1 MPTYVEIGRRI
12 RQARTEKALMQADLG
27 QLLSKS
33 RSHAAISDIERGRTK
48 LNVDELAEIAEL
60 LDKPLSFL
68 MEGATVTAPVAGET
82 VYFRRDQ
89 SDLTD
94 GQKQETESAVSA
106 FMQLAR
112 ERAAKE
118 SRDT

>member
-12 RQARTEKALMQADLG
+12 RQARVEKALMQADLG
-27 QLLSKS
+27 RLLSKP

-48 LNVDELAEIAEL
+48 LNLDELAEIAEL

-68 MEGATVTAPVAGET
+68 TEGATLAPVAGET

-89 SDLTD
+89 DDLTD
-94 GQKQETESAVSA
+94 GQKQATDNAVAA
-106 FMQLAR
+106 FMRLAR
-112 ERAAKE
+112 ERAAKG
-118 SRDT
+118 SNNT

>member
-27 QLLSKS
+27 RLLSKP

-48 LNVDELAEIAEL
+48 LNLDELAEIAEL

-68 MEGATVTAPVAGET
+68 TEGATVAPPAAGET

-89 SDLTD
+89 ADLTD
-94 GQKQETESAVSA
+94 GQRQATDNAVTA

-112 ERAAKE
+112 QRAAKG
-118 SRDT
+118 SSNT